1 MRSAE
6 LTHRPWNT
14 NDTHI
19 GVWCIDSGIGAR
31 SAGSCY
37 THYPTSRLQKFG
49 NKAQESAI
57 RAHAEIDPRK
67 YHNYWPPANI
77 KKTRRRTIITSSP
90 TTSTS
95 GLLKCLRAAIPAKH
109 AQSSIFPSSDRKCSV
124 SFICQ
129 TYSPHR
135 KIIVSVSYIGRSVN
149 QPAEEKSGGTG
160 EE

>member
-6 LTHRPWNT
+6 LTHRPGT
-14 NDTHI
+14 QTTRISAYGVSTAVSELDQQDHAIHI
-19 GVWCIDSGIGAR
+19 TR
-31 SAGSCY
+31 
-37 THYPTSRLQKFG
+37 HPRLQKFG